1 MSVRKSGLGKGLDS
15 LIPAGN
21 KTGAAGATGDLTKS
35 TPEASEKT
43 VKIEKIEP
51 NREQPRQKF
60 DEESL
65 AQLADSIK
73 RYGVIQPIVVREKG
87 DFYEIIAG
95 ERRWRAAR
103 QAGLKEIP
111 VIVKPYTES
120 QSVEIALIENIQ
132 RENLNPIE
140 EAQAYERL
148 LDEFKLTQDEVAER
162 VSKSRVAV
170 TNSLRL
176 MKLTDKVKQMLIDG
190 QITAGHA
197 RALLA
202 LEDSREQEALA
213 ERVCVEKLSV
223 RETEKI
229 IRDLKKPKA
238 EKQPILAG
246 DAIFYNELKNKMET
260 AVGTKVNIVRRGE
273 GKGKV
278 EISYYSINELER
290 IYDLLTSAENR

>member
-15 LIPAGN
+15 LIPAGK
-21 KTGAAGATGDLTKS
+21 KTGVAGDFAKS
-35 TPEASEKT
+35 TPESSEKT

-238 EKQPILAG
+238 ETQPILAS

>member
-1 MSVRKSGLGKGLDS
+1 M
-15 LIPAGN
+15 
-21 KTGAAGATGDLTKS
+21 
-35 TPEASEKT
+35 
-43 VKIEKIEP
+43 
-51 NREQPRQKF
+51 
-60 DEESL
+60 
-65 AQLADSIK
+65 
-73 RYGVIQPIVVREKG
+73 
-87 DFYEIIAG
+87 
-95 ERRWRAAR
+95 
-103 QAGLKEIP
+103 
-111 VIVKPYTES
+111 
-120 QSVEIALIENIQ
+120 EIALIENIQ

-238 EKQPILAG
+238 ETQPILAS

>member
-21 KTGAAGATGDLTKS
+21 KTGAAGATGDFAKS
-35 TPEASEKT
+35 TPESSEKT

-238 EKQPILAG
+238 ETQPILAS